1 MGSTSHHRHRP
12 GVLSTLSA
20 AVLLSSFALGATVT
34 VSAPTSGA
42 TVSSP
47 VQFTATASSPTCA
60 KGVSAMGIYTASGV
74 LAYKVSGASLNT
86 ALTLSPGTYNTD
98 VQEWDNCGASAKTP
112 IKIIVAASTSSYP
125 LTVAVT
131 GTGTVTSSAGGISCP
146 STCSA
151 SFASGTQVTLTASA
165 GSGYTFTSWTGG
177 GCGTAASCTVTVTAA
192 TSVSATF
199 TSSGTPP
206 AAGVTVSA
214 PTNGAT
220 VSSPVQF
227 TATASSPTCAKGVS
241 AMGIY
246 TASGVL
252 AYKVSGASLN
262 TALTLSPGTYNT
274 DVQEWDNCGASAKTP
289 IKIIVAASTSSYPL
303 TVAVTGTGTVT
314 SSAGGISCP
323 STCSASFA
331 SGAQV
336 TLTASAGSGYTFTSW
351 TGGGCGTAASCT
363 VTVTAATSVSA
374 TFTSTKPSTYTLA
387 VSVSGTGTVTSTP
400 SGISC
405 PTTCSASFAANTQV
419 VLTEIPGTGFT
430 FSGWGGAC
438 SGTGTCSTSVTAAT
452 SVTAGFTANATNYSL
467 TVQLTGG
474 GTGTVTSTPSGIN
487 CPTTCSASFAAN
499 TQVALTEVPGTGFT
513 FSGWGGACSGTG
525 ACSVTGNASASVTAN
540 FPRYRS
546 TQSPIAHLI
555 VVMMQ
560 NNSFDHL
567 FGTFPNANGLDPN
580 ASSYNQ
586 VDSGGKTVHPSLLT
600 DLAPGNV
607 NHTRASYTTAYDGG
621 NMDKYAYENGD
632 VSMGYFDDSS
642 VGTASDGTLHGV
654 ETLWSYAEQYALAD
668 NFFASAMASEPSN
681 VLYMTSA
688 GVGTGSDP
696 YGFPTLDPCTAAD
709 FKDDTSPG
717 ATVDPPLTF
726 QSVGDQM
733 KANNISWTWYQENFH
748 VSCVDYVPQENPFQ
762 YYASTAN
769 SSSVQDFTTAAFTT
783 TLSSGSAPAVIWIQP
798 APEHSMHPGAGNIAN
813 GIEWLDNLI
822 QTVEA
827 SSIWPSTAVIVL
839 WDESGGWY
847 DQVPPP
853 QLSTTIG
860 LGARVPVILISPSA
874 KTDYISHQQM
884 DFVSILRFIQWNWNL
899 GQLPNA
905 GQAAREQES
914 GDICDLLSVTCSAP
928 Q

>member
-1 MGSTSHHRHRP
+1 
-12 GVLSTLSA
+12 
-20 AVLLSSFALGATVT
+20 
-34 VSAPTSGA
+34 
-42 TVSSP
+42 
-47 VQFTATASSPTCA
+47 
-60 KGVSAMGIYTASGV
+60 MGIYTASGV

-98 VQEWDNCGASAKTP
+98 VQEWDNCSASAKTA
-112 IKIIVAASTSSYP
+112 IKIIVVAATASSYP

-131 GTGTVTSSAGGISCP
+131 GTGAVTSSPGGISCP

-151 SFASGTQVTLTASA
+151 SFATDTQVTLTASA

-177 GCGTAASCTVTVTAA
+177 GCGSATSCTVTVSAA
-192 TSVSATF
+192 TSVGATF
-199 TSSGTPP
+199 T
-206 AAGVTVSA
+206 
-214 PTNGAT
+214 PT
-220 VSSPVQF
+220 
-227 TATASSPTCAKGVS
+227 
-241 AMGIY
+241 
-246 TASGVL
+246 
-252 AYKVSGASLN
+252 
-262 TALTLSPGTYNT
+262 
-274 DVQEWDNCGASAKTP
+274 
-289 IKIIVAASTSSYPL
+289 YP
-303 TVAVTGTGTVT
+303 
-314 SSAGGISCP
+314 
-323 STCSASFA
+323 
-331 SGAQV
+331 
-336 TLTASAGSGYTFTSW
+336 
-351 TGGGCGTAASCT
+351 
-363 VTVTAATSVSA
+363 
-374 TFTSTKPSTYTLA
+374 LA

-400 SGISC
+400 SGINC
-405 PTTCSASFAANTQV
+405 PTTCSATFAANTPV
-419 VLTEIPGTGFT
+419 ILTEVPGTGFA

-438 SGTGTCSTSVTAAT
+438 SGTGTCSTSIPGAT
-452 SVTAGFTANATNYSL
+452 SVTAGFATNYSL
-467 TVQLTGG
+467 TVQLDGG
-474 GTGTVTSTPSGIN
+474 GTGAVTSTPTGIN

-525 ACSVTGNASASVTAN
+525 ACSVTGSASVSVTAT
-540 FPRYRS
+540 FPD
-546 TQSPIAHLI
+546 TGAQSPIAHLI

-567 FGTFPNANGLDPN
+567 FGTFPNANGLDPTA
-580 ASSYNQ
+580 ASYYQ
-586 VDSGGKTVHPSLLT
+586 VDSSGKTVHPTLLT

-607 NHTRASYTTAYDGG
+607 NHTRASYTAAYDDGK
-621 NMDKYAYENGD
+621 MDKYAHENGD

-688 GVGTGSDP
+688 DVGTGSDP
-696 YGFPTLDPCTAAD
+696 YGFPTLDPCTASD
-709 FKDDTSPG
+709 FDNDTSPG
-717 ATVDPPLTF
+717 ATVDPALTF
-726 QSVGDQM
+726 RNVGDQM
-733 KANNISWTWYQENFH
+733 TASSISWTWYQENFH

-769 SSSVQDFTTAAFTT
+769 SSNVQDFTMAAFTT

-827 SSIWPSTAVIVL
+827 SSIWSSTAVIAL

-847 DQVPPP
+847 DQVVPP
-853 QLSTTIG
+853 QLSSTIG